1 MKKPAKKKPAKR
13 ASLAARSAAKAAPR
27 TVSQYLARVPARAR
41 DPLRKIREAISS
53 VVPRDVTETISYGIP
68 TFKRQR
74 MLVSYA
80 AFSSH
85 CSIFPGAAVVEKFQE
100 ELKSY
105 ATSKGTVRFPLSKPV
120 PLALIRKL
128 VKAKVKHEESRK
140 R

>member
-1 MKKPAKKKPAKR
+1 MKKSTKKKPAKR
-13 ASLAARSAAKAAPR
+13 ASAVRSTAKAAPK
-27 TVSQYLARVPARAR
+27 TVSQYLARVPAPAR
-41 DPLRKIREAISS
+41 GPLRKIRAVIRS
-53 VVPRDVTETISYGIP
+53 VVPPDVTETISYGIP

-85 CSIFPGAAVVEKFQE
+85 CSIFPGAAVVEKFQG

-105 ATSKGTVRFPLSKPV
+105 VTSKGTVRFPLSKPM